1 MTMSEPP
8 VGRFHWIVIDS
19 VDPAAIAP
27 FWCALLGVEE
37 RGWFTEDY
45 LLLSDGDGA
54 VPKIAFQ
61 RVPEAKTIKNRVH
74 VDLGVEDLATAV
86 ARVVELGGSVVAD
99 ERELNGSRWW
109 VMADPEGN
117 EFYLALDD

>member
-1 MTMSEPP
+1 MTTSEPP

-19 VDPAAIAP
+19 VDPARIAP
-27 FWCALLGVEE
+27 FWCALLGVQE

-54 VPKIAFQ
+54 VPKVAFQ

-74 VDLGVEDLATAV
+74 VDLGVQDLAAAV
-86 ARVVELGGSVVAD
+86 ARVVELGGSVVAE
-99 ERELNGSRWW
+99 ERELKGSRWC

-117 EFYLALDD
+117 EFCLALDD

>member
-1 MTMSEPP
+1 MTMSEPA

-37 RGWFTEDY
+37 RWWFTEDY
-45 LLLSDGDGA
+45 LLLSDGGGA

-61 RVPEAKTIKNRVH
+61 RVPEAKAGKNRLH
-74 VDLGVEDLATAV
+74 VDLGVDDLALAA
-86 ARVVELGGSVVAD
+86 ARVLELGGSIVSD
-99 ERELNGSRWW
+99 ERELNGGRWR

-117 EFYLALDD
+117 EFCLALDD

>member
-117 EFYLALDD
+117 EFCLALDD

>member
-1 MTMSEPP
+1 MSEPP

-117 EFYLALDD
+117 EFCLALDD

>member
-1 MTMSEPP
+1 MTTSEPP

-45 LLLSDGDGA
+45 LLLSDGGGA

-61 RVPEAKTIKNRVH
+61 RVPEAKAVKNRVH
-74 VDLGVEDLATAV
+74 VDIAVDNLAPAV
-86 ARVVELGGSVVAD
+86 ARVIELGGSLVTG
-99 ERELNGSRWW
+99 ERELNGARWC

-117 EFYLALDD
+117 EFCLALDD

>member
-1 MTMSEPP
+1 MPEPP

-19 VDPAAIAP
+19 VDPAKIAP

-45 LLLSDGDGA
+45 LLLTDGDGA

-61 RVPEAKTIKNRVH
+61 RVPETKSGKNRLH
-74 VDLGVEDLATAV
+74 VDVGVDDLASAV
-86 ARVVELGGSVVAD
+86 TRVIELGGSVVSS
-99 ERELNGSRWW
+99 ERELNGARWC
-109 VMADPEGN
+109 VAADPEGN
-117 EFYLALDD
+117 EFCLALDD

>member
-1 MTMSEPP
+1 MPEPP
-8 VGRFHWIVIDS
+8 VARFHWIVIDS

-54 VPKIAFQ
+54 APKIAFQ
-61 RVPEAKTIKNRVH
+61 RVPEDKAIKNRVH
-74 VDLGVEDLATAV
+74 VDLEVDDLTAAV
-86 ARVVELGGSVVAD
+86 ARVLELGGSTVSE
-99 ERELNGSRWW
+99 ERELNGARWC

-117 EFYLALDD
+117 EFCLALDD